1 VLLLIVLIVSVYPK
15 GFCPPTCMCKPCGLA
30 YALLVACAMM
40 LIIEEQKE
48 SCFLGDV
55 RMNSD
60 SDCYASIIVR
70 QKYQQGSATC
80 LLHVCTSI

>member
-1 VLLLIVLIVSVYPK
+1 MYPK

-60 SDCYASIIVR
+60 SDCYASISKAEIPTRVCNLPFTCMYVYIV
-70 QKYQQGSATC
+70 
-80 LLHVCTSI
+80 

>member
-1 VLLLIVLIVSVYPK
+1 
-15 GFCPPTCMCKPCGLA
+15 MCKPCGLA

-60 SDCYASIIVR
+60 SDCYASISKAEIPTRVCNLPFTCMYVYIVEMSDEN
-70 QKYQQGSATC
+70 Q
-80 LLHVCTSI
+80 LNTSNCFP